1 MLETAIKDEEYYA
14 GKEPGALSLRRKKVA
29 IIGGGPTRRRAPFSD
44 PSWEIWAFSSHL
56 WRPPRIDRW
65 FEIHA
70 MTDLRQQ
77 LGWKKRGRRS
87 FGGYM
92 RFMRNLD
99 CPVYMQRVNPRIP
112 TSLVFPV
119 EDLLR
124 EFGRCFTSTAAYLI
138 AFAIMEGYE
147 TIGLWGIDLRGPK
160 YRRYRPHIKYLLSV
174 ARQRGIELVLPRS
187 FPFKVPD
194 TPRFVSTPILYAYDW
209 RSPRAWWRYRLKR
222 RLKKKSARRRR

>member
-1 MLETAIKDEEYYA
+1 MLETAITEDNYYA
-14 GKEPGALSLRRKKVA
+14 GGAGDLKLAPKKVA
-29 IIGGGPTRRRAPFSD
+29 IIGGGPTRVRAPFKD
-44 PSWEIWAFSSHL
+44 PTWEIWGFSSHL

-77 LGWKKRGRRS
+77 LATKKRGRRS

-99 CPVYMQRVNPRIP
+99 CPVYTQRVHPRIP
-112 TSLVFPV
+112 TSVEFPV
-119 EDLLR
+119 ESLLN

-138 AFAIMEGYE
+138 AFAITEGYDV
-147 TIGLWGIDLRGPK
+147 IGLWGIDLRGPK
-160 YRRYRPHIKYLLSV
+160 YRRYRPAIRYLLSV

-187 FPFKVPD
+187 FPFRVPD
-194 TPRFVSTPILYAYDW
+194 EPKFVRTPILYAYDW
-209 RSPRAWWRYRLKR
+209 RSPRAWWRDRVRRRLRRAAKR
-222 RLKKKSARRRR
+222 RARR